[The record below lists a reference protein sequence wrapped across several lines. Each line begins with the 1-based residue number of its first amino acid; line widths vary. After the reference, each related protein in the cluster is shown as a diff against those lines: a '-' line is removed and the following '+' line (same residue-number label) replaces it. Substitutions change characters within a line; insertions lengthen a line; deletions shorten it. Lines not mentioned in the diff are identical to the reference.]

1 MVLRVTKRVGRRLS
15 DLVRLCA
22 TTAPCARDIP
32 SDVACDGCM
41 GGGAWLRTH
50 PSTLMQYSM
59 GTDSAS
65 APLRY
70 MVQPHGGSERST
82 AAGSEFFRVSSTEV
96 SSTEVPST
104 EVSST
109 EVSDTE
115 VSSTEVLFNWRTPG
129 KTAPCAT
136 TAGVADPAAGIVDTT
151 AGVVGSCV
159 RLKTA
164 GILPGLRPSS
174 HERRIRN
181 LVVFFRLNLTPQAH
195 ESFPS
200 PFILHS

>member
-32 SDVACDGCM
+32 SGVACDGCM
-41 GGGAWLRTH
+41 GGGAWLRTD
-50 PSTLMQYSM
+50 PSTLTQYSM

-70 MVQPHGGSERST
+70 MVQPHGGSERSN

-159 RLKTA
+159 KTA

-174 HERRIRN
+174 QLSEEIRN
-181 LVVFFRLNLTPQAH
+181 L
-195 ESFPS
+195 
-200 PFILHS
+200 LHVI

>member
-70 MVQPHGGSERST
+70 MVQPHGGSERSN
-82 AAGSEFFRVSSTEV
+82 AAGSEFFRVS
-96 SSTEVPST
+96 ST

-136 TAGVADPAAGIVDTT
+136 TAGVADPSAGIVDTT

-164 GILPGLRPSS
+164 GILLGLRPSS
-174 HERRIRN
+174 HERRDS
-181 LVVFFRLNLTPQAH
+181 
-195 ESFPS
+195 ESSGLFS
-200 PFILHS
+200 S